1 MADYSKYG
9 FVQAYLNAFP
19 EIKAKVDQAVAAD
32 WTPEKLQAELKGTSW
47 WANTE
52 KARREWDMLAI
63 EQPAEAAQR
72 VDDMVQSLQR
82 QAQQLGVV
90 LPGDIRLSAQHMV
103 AYQWNPEQQR
113 QWLADQMGAV
123 SSDKG
128 VGGLAGASSNQLRD
142 LAEQYGIKLSDQT
155 LTDWT
160 RAIVAGNNSP
170 QGFEDYLRVQAK
182 GKYVGVAEDLDRG
195 VTVQQLFDP
204 YRQVA
209 AQALGINPADINLS
223 EDKWAKAL
231 TVSENGKS
239 RAMTLDEW
247 GKTLRQDAQYG
258 YDKSN
263 TAMTQARGLATAIQ
277 TEFGK
282 RA

>member
-9 FVQAYLNAFP
+9 YVAAYLNAFP
-19 EIKAKVDQAVAAD
+19 EIKAKVDLAVAGD
-32 WTPEKLQAELKGTSW
+32 WTPEKLQAELKTTNW
-47 WANTE
+47 WAQTE
-52 KARREWDMLAI
+52 KARREWDMLSI

-72 VDDMVQSLQR
+72 VADMEQSLR
-82 QAQQLGVV
+82 KQAQQMGVT
-90 LPGDIRLSAQHMV
+90 LPADITGSARHLV
-103 AYQWNPEQQR
+103 AYQWSADQQR
-113 QWLADQMGAV
+113 QWIADQMAPIA
-123 SSDKG
+123 SDKAST
-128 VGGLAGASSNQLRD
+128 GLAGASVTQLRD
-142 LAEQYGIKLSDQT
+142 MAEQYGIMLSDQT

-160 RAIVAGNNSP
+160 RSIVAGNNSP

-204 YRQVA
+204 YRQAA
-209 AQALGINPADINLS
+209 AQALGINPADINLAD
-223 EDKWAKAL
+223 EKWSKAL

-247 GKTLRQDAQYG
+247 GRTLRADQQYG
-258 YDKSN
+258 YDKSSS
-263 TAMTQARGLATAIQ
+263 ALTQARGLASAIQ